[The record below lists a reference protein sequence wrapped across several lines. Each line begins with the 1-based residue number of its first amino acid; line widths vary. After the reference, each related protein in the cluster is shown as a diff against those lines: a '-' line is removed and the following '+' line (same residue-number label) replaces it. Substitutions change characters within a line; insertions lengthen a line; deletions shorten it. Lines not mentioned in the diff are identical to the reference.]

1 MLQSWKIKALITALI
16 SVLPGNIKIFQF
28 LQLKYGRLIS
38 DPFEQLDAA
47 AEILKNLNE
56 LQRSAVEF
64 PQIFEIGT
72 GHEPLFPISW
82 YLCGS
87 GPIVTVDLHRRI
99 NLEIFKMS
107 LNKIAQNPG
116 KIFTTFDR
124 IVNVNLLKE
133 RFDTLVKYKDDPLSL
148 MEMANIVYLA
158 PYDATKTG
166 FNDNT
171 FDIHFSNNV
180 FEHIPPETLNQILT
194 EGKRV
199 LKSNGIA
206 IHKIDESDHFA
217 HTDRSITSINFLQ
230 FSKKVWKLIGGNQY
244 SYHNRLRQ
252 TDFMKIFQTNNF
264 KVLSKI
270 SKIDEKAKI
279 ERLNGFKVHK
289 DYSKYAPDDLCTAST
304 IIYAG
309 PN

>member
-1 MLQSWKIKALITALI
+1 
-16 SVLPGNIKIFQF
+16 
-28 LQLKYGRLIS
+28 
-38 DPFEQLDAA
+38 
-47 AEILKNLNE
+47 
-56 LQRSAVEF
+56 
-64 PQIFEIGT
+64 
-72 GHEPLFPISW
+72 
-82 YLCGS
+82 
-87 GPIVTVDLHRRI
+87 
-99 NLEIFKMS
+99 
-107 LNKIAQNPG
+107 
-116 KIFTTFDR
+116 
-124 IVNVNLLKE
+124 
-133 RFDTLVKYKDDPLSL
+133 

-171 FDIHFSNNV
+171 VDIHFSNNV

-194 EGKRV
+194 EGTRV
-199 LKSNGIA
+199 LKSSGIA

-230 FSKKVWKLIGGNQY
+230 FSKKVWKLIGGNPY

-252 TDFMKIFQTNNF
+252 TDFMEIFQTNNF

-279 ERLNGFKVHK
+279 ERLNGFKVHE

-304 IIYAG
+304 IIYAE

>member
-116 KIFTTFDR
+116 KIFTTFDQ

>member
-1 MLQSWKIKALITALI
+1 
-16 SVLPGNIKIFQF
+16 
-28 LQLKYGRLIS
+28 LKYGRLIS

-124 IVNVNLLKE
+124 IVK
-133 RFDTLVKYKDDPLSL
+133 
-148 MEMANIVYLA
+148 
-158 PYDATKTG
+158 
-166 FNDNT
+166 
-171 FDIHFSNNV
+171 
-180 FEHIPPETLNQILT
+180 
-194 EGKRV
+194 
-199 LKSNGIA
+199 
-206 IHKIDESDHFA
+206 
-217 HTDRSITSINFLQ
+217 
-230 FSKKVWKLIGGNQY
+230 
-244 SYHNRLRQ
+244 
-252 TDFMKIFQTNNF
+252 
-264 KVLSKI
+264 
-270 SKIDEKAKI
+270 
-279 ERLNGFKVHK
+279 
-289 DYSKYAPDDLCTAST
+289 
-304 IIYAG
+304 
-309 PN
+309 

>member
-47 AEILKNLNE
+47 AEILMNLNE

-87 GPIVTVDLHRRI
+87 GPIVTVGLHRRI

-194 EGKRV
+194 EDKRV

-244 SYHNRLRQ
+244 SYHNCLRQ